1 MQMFK
6 LGISNR
12 KKSNTYHE
20 HSLETT
26 FRLHCLHILKHK
38 FRTEEEISKQNDDD
52 FYKI

>member
-20 HSLETT
+20 HSFETT
-26 FRLHCLHILKHK
+26 FRLHLKHK
-38 FRTEEEISKQNDDD
+38 FRTEEEIGKQNDDD
-52 FYKI
+52 FLNKI